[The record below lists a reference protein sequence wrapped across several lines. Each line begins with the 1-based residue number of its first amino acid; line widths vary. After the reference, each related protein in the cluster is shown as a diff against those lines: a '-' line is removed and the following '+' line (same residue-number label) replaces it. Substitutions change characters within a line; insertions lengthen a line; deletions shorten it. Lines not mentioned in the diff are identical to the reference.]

1 MLDIGNF
8 VLVNKNSTF
17 EWESFKNPT
26 DTLLPNQSLE
36 LDGKLTSPPLP
47 SLGAMESL
55 SRALSVLTSLSLKIS
70 HSPPAHN
77 KHTSFSHTKIVIVII
92 IIIYYYQMKIS
103 FWGLEF
109 YGNRKQKKKI
119 VRN

>member
-1 MLDIGNF
+1 MKRQQITVERNGTLQREKSLSTTLRI
-8 VLVNKNSTF
+8 NKQK
-17 EWESFKNPT
+17 EKYIYIYP
-26 DTLLPNQSLE
+26 P
-36 LDGKLTSPPLP
+36 SPPLP